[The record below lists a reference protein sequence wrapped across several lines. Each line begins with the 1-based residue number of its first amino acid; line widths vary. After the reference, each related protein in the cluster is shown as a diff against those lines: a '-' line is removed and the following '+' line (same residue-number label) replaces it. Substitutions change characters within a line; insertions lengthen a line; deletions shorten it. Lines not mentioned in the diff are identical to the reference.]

1 MAKAS
6 GQSSTA
12 QLSSSIARIYSLVGI
27 CSHNV
32 FEFTDMPMCSAG
44 MRVLAG
50 LPRRAPALS
59 PAALGA
65 ISQIASAHAIIAVT
79 LTGVVALQGAQ
90 YYSERQLQ
98 KEISKEI
105 RKIEEAQKANAS
117 KPTAASIATTRGT
130 SQTPK
135 KRK

>member
-1 MAKAS
+1 ML
-6 GQSSTA
+6 TFI
-12 QLSSSIARIYSLVGI
+12 IA
-27 CSHNV
+27 
-32 FEFTDMPMCSAG
+32 AG
-44 MRVLAG
+44 MQVLAG
-50 LPRRAPALS
+50 LPRKAPALS
-59 PAALGA
+59 SAALGA

-98 KEISKEI
+98 KEISKALK
-105 RKIEEAQKANAS
+105 RIETAQQTSVS
-117 KPTAASIATTRGT
+117 KPAVSSSATKGA